1 MLTELAPF
9 DGDTILSLADAR
21 QQLNLTVDDTFYDQK
36 VEDARDDAISWL
48 EGYASISLQ
57 ERQFLWVVDQFSC
70 FIELPRSPVTG
81 VDEVSYY
88 DGTGADLMIDA
99 ADYIFGRD
107 RLAPAIGAAWPY
119 ANGYPGGV
127 RITFTAGY
135 STEIPLN
142 VMRALKLAMT
152 AFFEN
157 RSNPDLRVAMAVAD
171 QARPLL

>member
-1 MLTELAPF
+1 LTA
-9 DGDTILSLADAR
+9 TLSCR
-21 QQLNLTVDDTFYDQK
+21 WLTRGSNSTSPPTTRFYDAS
-36 VEDARDDAISWL
+36 VEDSRDAAIAWL
-48 EGYASISLQ
+48 EGYASVSLQ
-57 ERQFLWVVDQFSC
+57 ERQFLWELDQFSC

-81 VDEVSYY
+81 IDEVKYY
-88 DGTGADLMIDA
+88 DGDAVDLTIDT

-107 RLAPAIGAAWPY
+107 RLAPAVGASWPY

-135 STEIPLN
+135 TDIPFNL
-142 VMRALKLAMT
+142 MASLKLAMT